1 MSLAPDAADRP
12 ANIILLQSHSL
23 TTLVQRELERMIV
36 SGEIAGG
43 EKLNEALLASRLGVS
58 RGPVRET
65 FRALEETGLVRIEKN
80 RGVFVREISV
90 EEADEIYELRATFDQ
105 LAGVKLAS
113 RITPEQLA
121 DLREVLQGME
131 AATAGQD
138 ADRYHALNLQ
148 FHDKL
153 VDFAGNAKLLQI
165 YRRLVNEL
173 SLYRRQSLAQRDRLP
188 DSTREH
194 KRILDAIGAGDAEET
209 GRMLHEHAM
218 ASRARVHALRSGA
231 VAQSFEHPGDDGRDE
246 IEPKAPR
253 RRRASQR

>member
-1 MSLAPDAADRP
+1 MSLAPDVAERP
-12 ANIILLQSHSL
+12 ANIVLLQSHSL

-43 EKLNEALLASRLGVS
+43 EKLNEAVLASRLGVS

-90 EEADEIYELRATFDQ
+90 DEADEIYELRATFDQ

-113 RITPEQLA
+113 RITPGQLA
-121 DLREVLQGME
+121 ELREVLHGME
-131 AATAGQD
+131 AATAQRD
-138 ADRYHALNLQ
+138 ADRYHALNLL

-194 KRILDAIGAGDAEET
+194 QRILDAIGAGDAEAT

-231 VAQSFEHPGDDGRDE
+231 VAQSFEHPDHSDAGDGVEAR
-246 IEPKAPR
+246 APR
-253 RRRASQR
+253 RRRAQR